1 MNPLRFRTIWI
12 SDVHLGLRACKAEFL
27 LDFLRHTT
35 SDYLYLVGDIIDLWA
50 LRGSWQWPQLHGDV
64 VQTVLE
70 KARQG
75 TRVVYIP
82 GNHDELFRDYVGL
95 SFGGVRIHGE
105 AIHVTA
111 DGRRSLV
118 LHGDEFDCVVKH
130 NKAVALIGS
139 GAYEVLLSANR
150 WVNLVRR
157 RFGLPYWSLAAYLK
171 HKVKNAVNFISNFE
185 HALTHEAIKRGLD
198 GLVCGHIHKGAIETM
213 NGILYCND
221 GDWVESCTA
230 LVEDAS
236 GEIRLLHW
244 ADESVW
250 LLAETQ
256 DPSIAERPGL
266 APVP

>member
-1 MNPLRFRTIWI
+1 M
-12 SDVHLGLRACKAEFL
+12 
-27 LDFLRHTT
+27 
-35 SDYLYLVGDIIDLWA
+35 
-50 LRGSWQWPQLHGDV
+50 
-64 VQTVLE
+64 
-70 KARQG
+70 
-75 TRVVYIP
+75 
-82 GNHDELFRDYVGL
+82 
-95 SFGGVRIHGE
+95 
-105 AIHVTA
+105 TA
-111 DGRRSLV
+111 DGRRLLV